1 MPEPKNFFIKTFGC
15 QMNVYDS
22 DKMKDIF
29 LANNIQP
36 TEDSF
41 NADYIVLN
49 TCHIREK
56 ATEKTFSDLG
66 KIHKKGKKDQKVI
79 VAGCVAPAEGEL
91 IQKRAPY
98 VDLVIGPQSIQSLN
112 TFLKKE
118 DISKAAITEF
128 DAIEKFDTLNLIKRN
143 HNSKS
148 AFVTIQEGCD
158 KFCHFC
164 VVPYTR
170 GAEYSRS
177 VYELVDEV
185 KALVDLGVV
194 EFTLLGQNVNAYH
207 GADAT
212 GQPHTLASLINTIS
226 EIGGVERITYSTSH
240 PINMTDDLIQLHGSN
255 DKLMPYLHLP
265 VQSGSD
271 NVLKLMNRK
280 HTRDYYFEIIE
291 KVRKAKPDIALSSD
305 FIIGFPGETDQ
316 DFEDTLDLI
325 QRVKYMNSYS
335 FKYSPRPG
343 TPAANKELIS
353 DEILDER
360 LARTQALLNEQQ
372 MEYNKKFIQKTV
384 QVLID
389 GAGKHEGQ
397 VKGKSEFNQ
406 SVALQGEKQI
416 IGQIIPVQI
425 KEVLT
430 HSLLGERA

>member
-1 MPEPKNFFIKTFGC
+1 
-15 QMNVYDS
+15 MNVYDS

-29 LANNIQP
+29 LSHNINQ
-36 TEDSF
+36 TDDF
-41 NADYIVLN
+41 QNADYVVLN

-66 KIHKKGKKDQKVI
+66 KIHKKGKEDHKVI
-79 VAGCVAPAEGEL
+79 VAGCVAQAEGEL

-112 TFLKKE
+112 KFLDKNNLPKT
-118 DISKAAITEF
+118 SITEF
-128 DAIEKFDTLNLIKRN
+128 DVNEKFDTLNHIKTN
-143 HNSKS
+143 TSNKS

-170 GAEYSRS
+170 GSEYSRTVKEIS
-177 VYELVDEV
+177 DEV
-185 KALVDLGVV
+185 KSLIDQGVV

-207 GADAT
+207 GLDT
-212 GQPHTLASLINTIS
+212 QGLSNNLASLINSIS
-226 EIGGVERITYSTSH
+226 LIDGVERITYSTSH
-240 PINMTDDLIQLHGSN
+240 PVNMTDDLISLHGENS
-255 DKLMPYLHLP
+255 KLMPYLHLP

-271 NVLKLMNRK
+271 KVLKLMNRK

-291 KVRKAKPDIALSSD
+291 KVRKVKPDIALSSD
-305 FIIGFPGETDQ
+305 FIIGFPGETDK
-316 DFEDTLDLI
+316 DFEDTIDLI
-325 QRVKYMNSYS
+325 ERVKYMNSYS

-343 TPAANKELIS
+343 TPAADREEI
-353 DEILDER
+353 DEAILNER
-360 LARTQALLNEQQ
+360 LKITQDLLNEQQ
-372 MEYNKKFIQKTV
+372 IEYNNQFVKKTV

-389 GAGKHEGQ
+389 GAGKHTGQ
-397 VKGKSEFNQ
+397 IKGKSQFNQ
-406 SVALQGEKQI
+406 SVALQGEKEI

-430 HSLLGERA
+430 HSLLGEKI

>member
-79 VAGCVAPAEGEL
+79 VAGCVAQAEGEL

-112 TFLKKE
+112 TFLKKD

-360 LARTQALLNEQQ
+360 LACTQALLNEQQ
-372 MEYNKKFIQKTV
+372 MEYNRKFIQKTV

-389 GAGKHEGQ
+389 GAGKHVQ
-397 VKGKSEFNQ
+397 MTRWM
-406 SVALQGEKQI
+406 
-416 IGQIIPVQI
+416 IGMFICL
-425 KEVLT
+425 KEML
-430 HSLLGERA
+430 